1 MKHIN
6 EAQFEDETKKGLT
19 VVDFFATWCG
29 PCRMMG
35 QILEE
40 VEETNPEIKIV
51 KIDVDENPN
60 LARKFGI
67 MSIPTIVVMK
77 DGEMAGKHVG
87 LMQADD
93 FVEFVKSY
101 E

>member
-6 EAQFEDETKKGLT
+6 EAQFEEVTKSGVT
-19 VVDFFATWCG
+19 AVDFFATWCG
-29 PCRMMG
+29 PCRMMST
-35 QILEE
+35 ILEE
-40 VEETNPEIKIV
+40 VEESNPEINIV
-51 KIDVDENPN
+51 KVDVDENPN

-67 MSIPTIVVMK
+67 MSIPTIIVMK

-93 FVEFVKSY
+93 FVDFVKSY

>member
-67 MSIPTIVVMK
+67 MSIPTIIVMK